1 MPIITLSRGTMSGGQ
16 ALAEC
21 LSKSLQLP
29 TVDRDEIVEEAARKL
44 GVSTELL
51 TQKLETAPGLWD
63 RLTLERHRYVV
74 ATQAA
79 LAERCASG
87 NLLYHGQAGHM
98 LLRNVP
104 AVLRVRLIAPLE
116 MRVAT
121 LMERHS
127 MNRKAAEAY
136 IAQVDEERVRWA
148 RFIYDVDPR
157 EPRLYDL
164 VLNLE
169 HLSIDDACA
178 VVTAAAQRPE
188 FGITP
193 QVQAALADFVLACRV
208 KVALA
213 TVAATRS
220 LQLEA
225 SSSGGVVTVSGRAPE
240 PAMLTHVSSRL
251 TQEIETVAVAVD
263 GVKGV
268 RLELEAFDQY
278 H

>member
-16 ALAEC
+16 VLAEC

-29 TVDRDEIVEEAARKL
+29 SVDREEVVADAASKL

-51 TQKLETAPGLWD
+51 SRKLETAPGLWD

-87 NLLYHGQAGHM
+87 KLLYHGQAGHM

-127 MNRKAAEAY
+127 MTRKAAESY
-136 IAQVDEERVRWA
+136 IVEVDEERLRWA

-157 EPRLYDL
+157 DPGLYDL

-169 HLSIDDACA
+169 HLSIEDACA
-178 VVTAAAQRPE
+178 VASAAAKRPE
-188 FGITP
+188 FEVTP
-193 QVQAALADFVLACRV
+193 QVQAALSDFVLACRV

-213 TVAATRS
+213 TAAATRS

-225 SSSGGVVTVSGRAPE
+225 ASTDGVVTVSGSAPE
-240 PAMLTHVSSRL
+240 PAMLTHTSHRL
-251 TQEIETVAVAVD
+251 QQEIESVARSVE
-263 GVKGV
+263 GVTGV
-268 RLELEAFDQY
+268 TLELEAYDQY